1 MRKNKIKKTV
11 RTNITGIAH
20 NGMSVGRTPEGMV
33 VFVERGAPGD
43 VADVLLLHKRKGS
56 WYGRVEHLVEGS
68 AHRTEPH
75 CAHFGHCGGCSWQHI
90 AYLEQLRQKE
100 RWVLD
105 AMQRIAKIETPPLEP
120 ILPAAETQYYR
131 NKLEFSFS
139 TSRWYEVPGTAADD
153 DSGGA
158 LGFHRPGNF
167 NKVIDIRHCHH
178 QGGDSN
184 AIRNFVREYTQKH
197 ALEFYDIRRHE
208 GLLRSLMLRSNL
220 RGEFMCILT
229 LGKEEPEKI
238 AQLSTALRDAF
249 PSICSMY
256 TVHNPRLNDS
266 LYGLPFQKIFGES
279 YLSETLDHAQF
290 LVGPSSFFQTNSRQ
304 AAKLFQ
310 LVDSYCSLTGKEH
323 VLDLYCGVGS
333 IGIYLARNAAR
344 ITGVETV
351 PEAIDD
357 ARRNAA
363 ANGLSNCEFHVAEA
377 EQLDLPAWAKN
388 CGAPDIVVVDPPRL
402 GLHPKVC
409 TELLE
414 LAPEKIVYVSCN
426 PATQARDIKWLS
438 PRYRLQ
444 RVRPVDMFPHTNH
457 VESVALLS
465 LCR

>member
-1 MRKNKIKKTV
+1 MRKNKPQKTV
-11 RTNITGIAH
+11 RANITGIAH

-43 VADVLLLHKRKGS
+43 VADVLLSHKRKGS
-56 WYGRVEHLVEGS
+56 WYGRIEQLVEPS

-90 AYLEQLRQKE
+90 SYGEQLRQKE

-105 AMQRIAKIETPPLEP
+105 ALQRIAKIESPPLEP
-120 ILPAAETQYYR
+120 ILPADETQYYR

-139 TSRWYEVPGTAADD
+139 TSRWYEVPGSAAEEGA
-153 DSGGA
+153 GGA

-167 NKVIDIRHCHH
+167 NKVIDISHCHH

-184 AIRNFVREYTQKH
+184 AIRNFVRNYAQTH
-197 ALEFYDIRRHE
+197 SLDFYDIRRHE

-220 RGEFMCILT
+220 RGDFMCILT
-229 LGKEEPEKI
+229 IGKEDPEKI
-238 AQLSTALRDAF
+238 APMVEAMREAF

-256 TVHNPRLNDS
+256 TVYNPRQNDS
-266 LYGLPFQKIFGES
+266 LYGLRFQKISGDAYLTES
-279 YLSETLDHAQF
+279 LHHADF
-290 LVGPSSFFQTNSRQ
+290 LIGPSSFFQTNSRQ
-304 AAKLFQ
+304 AANLFKL
-310 LVDSYCSLTGKEH
+310 VESYCSLTGKEH

-363 ANGLSNCEFHVAEA
+363 ANALSNCQYHVAQA
-377 EQLDLPAWAKN
+377 EQLNLPGWVKN
-388 CGAPDIVVVDPPRL
+388 NGVPDIVVVDPPRL
-402 GLHPKVC
+402 GLHQKVC

-414 LAPEKIVYVSCN
+414 VAPQKIVYVSCN
-426 PATQARDIKWLS
+426 PSTQARDIEWLA
-438 PRYRLQ
+438 PRYQ
-444 RVRPVDMFPHTNH
+444 VQSVRPVDMFPHTNH